1 MATIK
6 DIKTS
11 FENMAW
17 LSDKLAYWSSHDIS
31 ELDDSYGY
39 TSHWLQIQEGIEQLE
54 NFQRTLKA
62 RIKMNISITKDEIV
76 DEITLAQLEAENS
89 LCNLFLVLLNADDEE
104 ELK

>member
-62 RIKMNISITKDEIV
+62 RIKMNISITKDDRV
-76 DEITLAQLEAENS
+76 DEITLAQLEAENR

>member
-17 LSDKLAYWSSHDIS
+17 LSDKSAYWSRHDIS
-31 ELDDSYGY
+31 ELDDSYDY
-39 TSHWLQIQEGIEQLE
+39 TFHWLQIQEGIEQLE

-62 RIKMNISITKDEIV
+62 RIKMNISITKDDRV
-76 DEITLAQLEAENS
+76 DEITLAQLEAENR
-89 LCNLFLVLLNADDEE
+89 LCNLFLVLLNADDKE

>member
-62 RIKMNISITKDEIV
+62 RIEMNMSIIKDEIV
-76 DEITLAQLEAENS
+76 NEITLAQLEAENN
-89 LCNLFLVLLNADDEE
+89 LCNLFLVLLNDDDKEVV
-104 ELK
+104 K